1 MFDNREYVLL
11 ITDSDFQLR
20 LGSRFAADGSAEYL
34 ERRSDGTWAS
44 FTTVPI
50 GDVDASGMIDFSADG
65 GTLYMLDSRGRDKAA
80 LVAIDMATRQARV
93 LAADDEADIV
103 EVLFS
108 DDRRPLAARAMTDRS
123 RWYA

>member
-1 MFDNREYVLL
+1 QRDARMFDLFRIDVVTGASEMLFENHDYVLL

-20 LGSRFAADGSAEYL
+20 LGARFSVDGSAEYF
-34 ERRSDGTWAS
+34 ERGLDGSWTP

-80 LVAIDMATRQARV
+80 LVAIDMATRQ
-93 LAADDEADIV
+93 
-103 EVLFS
+103 
-108 DDRRPLAARAMTDRS
+108 
-123 RWYA
+123 